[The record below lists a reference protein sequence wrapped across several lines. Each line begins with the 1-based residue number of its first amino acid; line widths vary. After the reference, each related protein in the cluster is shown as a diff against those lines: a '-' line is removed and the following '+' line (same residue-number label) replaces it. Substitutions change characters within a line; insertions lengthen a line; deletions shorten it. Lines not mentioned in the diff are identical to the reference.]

1 MIKKYINKLADEND
15 QTLDKLKKQM
25 KDLLNELSS
34 AEEWSESL
42 QRENN
47 THTNIFSPRNRDNE
61 IGQKIEKAISSVSQI
76 KQQIEYVRDLIETHL
91 QKKAEYEKMFAELE
105 NSEKDEE
112 NDKNE
117 FLSSENFIIE
127 DEIKKEENEISNTF
141 VNNKQENKQSDLS
154 RHLDHEISDKVLQQ
168 FLSEL
173 YAKTE
178 LCLALLNGNK
188 NRCKKELNSMK
199 QEIKRYSETLKKQN
213 E

>member
-1 MIKKYINKLADEND
+1 MIRKYINKLADEND

-47 THTNIFSPRNRDNE
+47 THTNIFSPRNRDTE

-105 NSEKDEE
+105 NSEKEDA
-112 NDKNE
+112 NDQNE
-117 FLSSENFIIE
+117 FFSPKNFIKE
-127 DEIKKEENEISNTF
+127 DESKEEEKETNNNS
-141 VNNKQENKQSDLS
+141 VNNKQENSLIDLN
-154 RHLDHEISDKVLQQ
+154 RELDYEISDQVLQQ